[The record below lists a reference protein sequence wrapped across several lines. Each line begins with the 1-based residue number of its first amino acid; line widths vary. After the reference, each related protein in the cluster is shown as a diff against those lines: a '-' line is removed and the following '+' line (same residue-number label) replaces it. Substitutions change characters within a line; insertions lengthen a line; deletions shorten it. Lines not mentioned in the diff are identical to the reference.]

1 MDAGELVIKTS
12 LDNKDFTVQI
22 KETERELEKLEKRF
36 EETKSLKP
44 YKGQKEDLEQ
54 LAREAENTRN
64 KLVGLYKQQNKI
76 NEQGFSKASSSLKN
90 ISKGLTNVVKTVG
103 KWALAIFAVRSI
115 YTGIRQIISQVSQ
128 YNDQVKADLDYMKYA
143 IAMSLTPVVEYL
155 DRLFYSILEN
165 VKDIIYNL
173 SGFNI
178 FANSSADG
186 FKKANKEAKELKK
199 TLDKAGFDEFTA
211 LNDNKGGG
219 TQSPQ
224 FDLSQNN
231 EIMVKG
237 VGETLDKIIKMYDT
251 TMEKIKT
258 NVTKVLKSIGFSD
271 LLIGSVRQTMYGIQN
286 VVEGVLKAIGGAIDL
301 AIGLMTGNTDMVI
314 DAFIRLVDGIGQILW
329 GIVNHW
335 TGMTMTLFSII
346 HDTFVRPVINLF
358 GTMYDSIVSVFGKIG
373 TFFVNTFTNAW
384 TKIKKLFSTGGQI
397 FVGIKDGIVNTFKTI
412 VNALITGINTA
423 IQTPFNKLN
432 TLLNDIRSVSVLG
445 VKPFNKL
452 WGKNPISIPKI
463 PKLARGG
470 IVNNPGA
477 GVMMGNYIAGESGR
491 EAVVPLTDPSALR
504 EIGMAIGRY
513 ITINNVVENYMDSR
527 RINRVLQQSR
537 NSDMMANNGG
547 VV

>member
-128 YNDQVKADLDYMKYA
+128 YNEQVKTDLEYMKYA
-143 IAMSLTPVVEYL
+143 VAMALTPVVEYL
-155 DRLFYSILEN
+155 VKLFYAILIN
-165 VKDIIYNL
+165 VRDIIQEL
-173 SGFNI
+173 TGFNI
-178 FANSSADG
+178 FAKSGAKG
-186 FKKANKEAKELKK
+186 FEKANKSAKELKK
-199 TLDKAGFDEFTA
+199 TLSGFDEVNVLQDTKDTGSKQPS
-211 LNDNKGGG
+211 L
-219 TQSPQ
+219 
-224 FDLSQNN
+224 DLEKSDKIAV
-231 EIMVKG
+231 EG
-237 VGETLDKIIKMYDT
+237 VGKTIDKLKDMIEGFYKNLYKNIDKILGD
-251 TMEKIKT
+251 
-258 NVTKVLKSIGFSD
+258 IGFSNKV
-271 LLIGSVRQTMYGIQN
+271 INSVKRMVSGIEL
-286 VVEGVLKAIGGAIDL
+286 VIKGALDTIGGLIDI
-301 AIGLMTGNTDMVI
+301 AIGLLTGNTEMFLNGFV
-314 DAFIRLVDGIGQILW
+314 RLVDGIGNVLW
-329 GIVNHW
+329 GMLKNQ
-335 TGMTMTLFSII
+335 LSIYQ
-346 HDTFVRPVINLF
+346 T
-358 GTMYDSIVSVFGKIG
+358 IG
-373 TFFVNTFTNAW
+373 TYMLDIFIKLGKDIYEVFKNTW
-384 TKIKKLFSTGGQI
+384 DKVVKLFSKGGQI
-397 FVGIKDGIVNTFKTI
+397 FNGFKEGVVNTFKTI
-412 VNALITGINTA
+412 VNLLITGINTA

-432 TLLNDIRSVSVLG
+432 ELLNNIRTISVAG
-445 VKPFNKL
+445 IKPFKNL
-452 WGKNPISIPKI
+452 YNKNPITIPKI

-491 EAVVPLTDPSALR
+491 EAVLPLTDPNALR

-547 VV
+547 VI

>member
-54 LAREAENTRN
+54 LAHEAENTRN

-155 DRLFYSILEN
+155 VRLFYSILEN

-173 SGFNI
+173 TGFNI
-178 FANSSADG
+178 FANSSAKG
-186 FKKANKEAKELKK
+186 FEKANKSAKELKK
-199 TLDKAGFDEFTA
+199 TLTGFDEVNV
-211 LNDNKGGG
+211 LNDTSDSG
-219 TQSPQ
+219 TPSPQ

-231 EIMVKG
+231 KIMVKG
-237 VGETLDKIIKMYDT
+237 VGEALDKVIGMFDKT
-251 TMEKIKT
+251 FEKIKT

-271 LLIGSVRQTMYGIQN
+271 LLIGSVRQMMYGVQN
-286 VVEGVLKAIGGAIDL
+286 VVEGVLKVIGATIDL
-301 AIGLMTGNTDMVI
+301 ALGLVTGNTDMVK
-314 DAFIRLVDGIGQILW
+314 DAFVRLVDGIGQILW

-335 TGMTMTLFSII
+335 TGMVMTMYSII

-358 GTMYDSIVSVFGKIG
+358 NSLGTALYNSFKTAWDKITNLFNKGKTLFNTFINGIKSIVKGAINSMIE
-373 TFFVNTFTNAW
+373 
-384 TKIKKLFSTGGQI
+384 
-397 FVGIKDGIVNTFKTI
+397 GI
-412 VNALITGINTA
+412 NALIKGINKIKFDA
-423 IQTPFNKLN
+423 PNWVPVIGGK
-432 TLLNDIRSVSVLG
+432 
-445 VKPFNKL
+445 K
-452 WGKNPISIPKI
+452 WGFDIPKI

-491 EAVVPLTDPSALR
+491 EAVLPLTDPNALR

-547 VV
+547 VI

>member
-12 LDNKDFTVQI
+12 LDTKDFTVQI

-90 ISKGLTNVVKTVG
+90 ISKGLTNVVKTVS
-103 KWALAIFAVRSI
+103 KWALAIFAVRSV

-128 YNDQVKADLDYMKYA
+128 YNKQVATDLDYMKYA
-143 IAMSLTPVVEYL
+143 IAQALTPVVEYL
-155 DRLFYSILEN
+155 VKLFYAILEN

-178 FANSSADG
+178 FANSSAKG
-186 FKKANKEAKELKK
+186 FEKANKSAKELKK
-199 TLDKAGFDEFTA
+199 TLTGFDEVNVLSDTSGS
-211 LNDNKGGG
+211 GGKP
-219 TQSPQ
+219 SPQ
-224 FDLSQNN
+224 FNLSQDN

-237 VGETLDKIIKMYDT
+237 VGEALDKVIKMFDT
-251 TMEKIKT
+251 TFEKIKA

-271 LLIGSVRQTMYGIQN
+271 LLIGSVKQMMTGVKN
-286 VVEGVLKAIGGAIDL
+286 VIEGVLKAIGGAIDL
-301 AIGLMTGNTDMVI
+301 AIGLMTGNTEMVK
-314 DAFIRLVDGIGQILW
+314 DAFVRLVGGIGQILW

-335 TGMTMTLFSII
+335 VGMVMTMYSII

-358 GTMYDSIVSVFGKIG
+358 GLMYDAIVGVFGKIG
-373 TFFVNTFTNAW
+373 TFFVNTFTTAW

-452 WGKNPISIPKI
+452 WGKNPISVPKI

-491 EAVVPLTDPSALR
+491 EAVVPLTDPNALR

-547 VV
+547 VI